1 MTQIIWVG
9 NVFDFTGY
17 AKASRQYVLSLHAMG
32 VDVKVD
38 AFDPQL
44 PAVDLPHNQ
53 QAVLQHLIA
62 KRKSPGRKV
71 YIYHQIPEIWR
82 RKLHPSVGF
91 TYWETSKISAGWVQQ
106 ANRMNSVF
114 LPSRHNIEAFRS
126 SGVRVPLHYVRPCLI
141 KQESDDHPEQVPNYL
156 KHLPPFR
163 FLSVFSWIERKG
175 FDLLL
180 QAFWETFSAH
190 DHVALVI
197 KTVGSPNILQ
207 EIEAMKQNLRII
219 EPLAPVYVDLDIRS
233 EAEMEALYTN
243 CHAFVLPS
251 RGEGA
256 GYPMLEAA
264 MRGLPVIATGWGG
277 HTDFLHADN
286 SYPIPYQLIPVK
298 PQAYYDG
305 YQSDQLWAE
314 ASVSDLKELM
324 RYVYEHY
331 PAAKAKGLAAE
342 QYIRQHFTPEQAA
355 QDIVSAL
362 QTL

>member
-9 NVFDFTGY
+9 NIFDFTGY
-17 AKASRQYVLSLHAMG
+17 AKASRQYVLSLHALG
-32 VDVKVD
+32 VDVKVE
-38 AFDPQL
+38 AFDPHL
-44 PAVDLPHNQ
+44 PAVELPRNQ
-53 QAVLQHLIA
+53 QVILQHLIS

-91 TYWETSKISAGWVQQ
+91 TYWETSKISVGWVQQ
-106 ANRMNSVF
+106 ANQMNSVF
-114 LPSRHNIEAFRS
+114 LPSRHNMEAFHS

-141 KQESDDHPEQVPNYL
+141 KPESGAYSEHRPAYL
-156 KHLPPFR
+156 MHLPPFR

-180 QAFWETFSAH
+180 QAYWETFSAH

-207 EIEAMKQNLRII
+207 EIEAMKQKLHIL
-219 EPLAPVYVDLDIRS
+219 EPQAPVYVDLEIRS
-233 EAEMEALYTN
+233 EVEMEALYAS

-256 GYPMLEAA
+256 GYPMMEAA
-264 MRGLPVIATGWGG
+264 IRGLPVIATGWGG
-277 HTDFLHADN
+277 HTDFLHKDN
-286 SYPIPYQLIPVK
+286 SYLIPYQLIPVK

-314 ASVSDLKELM
+314 ASVSDLKEIM

-331 PAAKAKGLAAE
+331 TSAQAKGAAAE

-355 QDIVSAL
+355 QDVVSAIQSL
-362 QTL
+362 